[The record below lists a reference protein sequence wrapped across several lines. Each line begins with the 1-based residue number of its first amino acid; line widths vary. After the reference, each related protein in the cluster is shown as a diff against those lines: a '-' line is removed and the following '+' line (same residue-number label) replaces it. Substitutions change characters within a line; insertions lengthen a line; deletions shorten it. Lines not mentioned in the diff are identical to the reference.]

1 MTFLIEI
8 ILFLIIEYLSH
19 YDIINIQ
26 RNFFLQIRSKK
37 VKVRGETMAGLSN
50 SIESFL
56 KELLSQ
62 TEDGILEIGR
72 NDLASQ
78 FNCAPSQINY
88 VLTTRFTPYKGYYIE
103 SRRGGS
109 GYIKITKLAFSE
121 VGYIDELINEVIG
134 TSITKDKANSIVKSL
149 YEEEV
154 LTKREGR
161 LIIHALEDT
170 ALTNVDN
177 NIRNIVRADLLRN
190 MLLAFLR

>member
-1 MTFLIEI
+1 MTFFEI
-8 ILFLIIEYLSH
+8 ILFLIIENLSH

-37 VKVRGETMAGLSN
+37 VKVRGGTMAGLSN

-121 VGYIDELINEVIG
+121 VGYIDELINDVIG
-134 TSITKDKANSIVKSL
+134 TSITKDKANSIVNSL

-177 NIRNIVRADLLRN
+177 NIRNVVRADLLRN